1 MSEKS
6 LKKYSPL
13 LLAGGIILVD
23 QITKALV
30 VMFIPYRSVALSV
43 WNDFFRLIFVKN
55 TGVAFSMGDQLPG
68 FLRIIL
74 FIILPLLILGY
85 LAYYTIHSREESVLQ
100 KFCLGGIVGGGLGN
114 LIDRIFRP
122 DGVVDFLDFRFYGF
136 LGMERF
142 PTFNVADS
150 AIVVCGILLF
160 ISLWLKGKKGE

>member
-1 MSEKS
+1 M
-6 LKKYSPL
+6 
-13 LLAGGIILVD
+13 
-23 QITKALV
+23 
-30 VMFIPYRSVALSV
+30 

-55 TGVAFSMGDQLPG
+55 TGVAFSLGDQLPG

-74 FIILPLLILGY
+74 FILLPLGILGY
-85 LAYYTIHSREESVLQ
+85 LAYYTIRSREESVLQ
-100 KFCLGGIVGGGLGN
+100 KFCLAGIVGGGFGN

-150 AIVVCGILLF
+150 AIVVSGILLF
-160 ISLWLKGKKGE
+160 ISLWFKGGKSE